1 LPEPLLNANQKR
13 SLSVA
18 LRLVEEIFD
27 EVESLIL
34 SGPRQGTLLE
44 FTGKLSAEE
53 GKELL
58 ERLALGRQVVKE
70 MVRRFA
76 LEKVPLDLR
85 SRLTASLTYLWTV
98 LADAYSK
105 DLRDYGPISE
115 ELPQFLD
122 PSLDRLEDLVQ
133 EMKRIVLGR
142 GDSRESR

>member
-1 LPEPLLNANQKR
+1 MPEPLLNANQKR

-53 GKELL
+53 GEVLL
-58 ERLALGRQVVKE
+58 DRLALGRQVVKE
-70 MVRRFA
+70 LVEQFG
-76 LEKVPLDLR
+76 LEKVPVDLR

-98 LADAYSK
+98 LVDARSEGLK
-105 DLRDYGPISE
+105 NYGAVSE
-115 ELPQFLD
+115 GLSRVLD
-122 PSLDRLEDLVQ
+122 PKLDLLTKLVQ
-133 EMKRIVLGR
+133 AMKRQILGKV
-142 GDSRESR
+142 GEESF